1 MDSALVGLDWTIET
15 SSNATKTNAASSSS
29 GSQPQREP
37 LEIVERSLATYRIQR
52 TWMKAPSINNSCED
66 IKVFFLGDRFN
77 YVSAGSCNVFDEAV
91 ETFIA
96 EAYSLASLPA
106 STC

>member
-1 MDSALVGLDWTIET
+1 
-15 SSNATKTNAASSSS
+15 
-29 GSQPQREP
+29 
-37 LEIVERSLATYRIQR
+37 
-52 TWMKAPSINNSCED
+52 MKAPSINNSCED